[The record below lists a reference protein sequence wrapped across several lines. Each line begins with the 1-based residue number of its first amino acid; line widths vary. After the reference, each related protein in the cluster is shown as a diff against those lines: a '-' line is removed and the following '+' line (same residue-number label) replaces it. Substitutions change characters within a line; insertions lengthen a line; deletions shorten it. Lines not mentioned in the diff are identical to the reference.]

1 MGAHMGAHD
10 THQTQGTYSTYPVS
24 GFPTTLYSKKD
35 LLARSP
41 VFRRQVGTGSSAS
54 SDTHPP
60 LPVSKEPLLV
70 YHPTPPPRGIEC
82 PNFDST
88 CTPTATFDPRVL
100 SPRSGAP
107 RGKRGPAQALHRL
120 LVRRGPRHDA
130 QPSCQARHGDSPSLG
145 REQRAPPA
153 SQSNGRPAA
162 EAMGWK
168 EARRPPQAALG
179 SVA

>member
-1 MGAHMGAHD
+1 MGAHD
-10 THQTQGTYSTYPVS
+10 THQTQDFYLPCVRLPYALQQEGSTS
-24 GFPTTLYSKKD
+24 SKPRFSSTSRD
-35 LLARSP
+35 REFS
-41 VFRRQVGTGSSAS
+41 VFRHTHTSACLQGAS
-54 SDTHPP
+54 R
-60 LPVSKEPLLV
+60 LV
-70 YHPTPPPRGIEC
+70 YRPAPPPNRGIEC

-153 SQSNGRPAA
+153 SQSNGSPSA